1 MNLKNPLA
9 HDCPYIIHVVRQY
22 APAVGGLENFV
33 QSLAQ
38 QQALRG
44 LQVSVI
50 TLNRNFATGGTLPQ
64 FESVNG
70 IPVTRLSFKGSK
82 RYPFAL
88 GVLKHIPKGSVV
100 HVHCTDFFSDFL
112 ALTRPIHGC
121 TLFLS
126 THGGFFHTPYA
137 GRFKLAFFHTV
148 TRLSL
153 LFYRQVFACSIG
165 DFDRFR
171 KISSKV
177 TLVENGIDTAKFLLT
192 DLTESKFP
200 QDSTKPSVHDPK
212 FVFIGRF
219 STNKRISAL
228 IESLSGY
235 LTKHSG
241 SRLYI
246 VGIDYDNLAASLGEQ
261 IQRLQLESQVQLVQA
276 ASDEAI
282 AQIVSASDFIVSASN
297 YEGFGMTIL
306 EGMAAGLLPI
316 VSPIPSFTQI
326 VDHAGLGLV
335 HDFEQPVDLHFE
347 QFVQQALEQREQLG
361 AQARAYAQNYSWE
374 SVEQTFFTQ
383 YQRLLGLGVRHIQ
396 GLAVHSLELPAAIGL
411 VQARIE
417 AREPMKV
424 AFINA
429 HTANL
434 ARDDQDYRNLLQG
447 FTLLND
453 GIGMQIASKLKYGRG
468 FAANLNGTDFIP
480 ELLKSLKPSRIYL
493 LGSAP
498 GVAQKAS
505 AIWQSSYPQHQWM
518 GAEHGFVDTQ
528 QSVEICKQL
537 RDERID
543 VLLVGMGNPLQE
555 RWIDEHFEA
564 SGVALAV
571 GVGALFDFTAQ
582 VVPRAPNWVR
592 SVHMEWA
599 YRLVQEPGRLWRRY
613 LIGNLSFLVAAL
625 KEAYCFKRY
634 SKSKVPA
641 HLAPANPENCGQQN
655 LGHSEKGS

>member
-1 MNLKNPLA
+1 MNLKTPLSL
-9 HDCPYIIHVVRQY
+9 DCPPVIHVVRQY

-33 QSLAQ
+33 QSLAKQ
-38 QQALRG
+38 QVRRG

-50 TLNRNFATGGTLPQ
+50 TLNRNFATGETLPQ
-64 FESVNG
+64 HENVNG
-70 IPVTRLSFKGSK
+70 IPVIRLAFKGSK
-82 RYPFAL
+82 RYPFAP
-88 GVLKHIPKGSVV
+88 GVLKHIPKGSIV
-100 HVHCTDFFSDFL
+100 HVHCTDFFSDYL

-121 TLFLS
+121 QLFLS

-137 GRFKLAFFHTV
+137 GRLKLAFFHTV

-153 LFYRQVFACSIG
+153 LFYRHVFACSIG
-165 DFDRFR
+165 DFGRFR

-177 TLVENGIDTAKFLLT
+177 TLVENGIDTAKFLLS

-200 QDSTKPSVHDPK
+200 QGSTKSSAHDPR

-235 LTKHSG
+235 LTRHSG
-241 SRLYI
+241 SSLYI
-246 VGIDYDNLAASLGEQ
+246 VGIDYDNLAGSLGEQ

-276 ASDEAI
+276 ASDEMI
-282 AQIVSASDFIVSASN
+282 AKIVSTSDFIVSASN

-347 QFVQQALEQREQLG
+347 QFVHLALEQRDQLG
-361 AQARAYAQNYSWE
+361 TQARAYAQNYSWE
-374 SVEQTFFTQ
+374 SVERTFYTH
-383 YQRLLGLGVRHIQ
+383 YQRLLGFGVRDIQ
-396 GLAVHSLELPAAIGL
+396 GLAVRSLKTSAAISL
-411 VQARIE
+411 LQANLD
-417 AREPMKV
+417 AREPTKL

-434 ARDDQDYRNLLQG
+434 ARDDQAYQNLLQG

-498 GVAQKAS
+498 GVAKKAS
-505 AIWQSSYPQHQWM
+505 AIWQSNFPQHQWL
-518 GAEHGFVDTQ
+518 GAEHGFVNTQ
-528 QSVEICKQL
+528 QSVELCKKLSDQ
-537 RDERID
+537 RID
-543 VLLVGMGNPLQE
+543 MLLVGMGNPLQE
-555 RWIDEHFEA
+555 RWIEEHFEA
-564 SGVALAV
+564 SGVAIAV

-592 SVHMEWA
+592 SAHLEWA
-599 YRLVQEPGRLWRRY
+599 YRLIKEPGRLWRRY
-613 LIGNLSFLVAAL
+613 LIGNLSFLMAAL
-625 KEAYCFKRY
+625 KEAYFFKRY
-634 SKSKVPA
+634 SKSKALTLVSTSQ
-641 HLAPANPENCGQQN
+641 ENFSQHN
-655 LGHSEKGS
+655 SGHSETGS

>member
-1 MNLKNPLA
+1 M
-9 HDCPYIIHVVRQY
+9 VRQY

-33 QSLAQ
+33 QALAQ
-38 QQALRG
+38 QQVRRG

-50 TLNRNFATGGTLPQ
+50 TLNRNFATGETLPQ
-64 FESVNG
+64 HENVNG
-70 IPVTRLSFKGSK
+70 IPVIRLAFKGSK
-82 RYPFAL
+82 RYPFAP
-88 GVLKHIPKGSVV
+88 GVLKHIPKGSIV
-100 HVHCTDFFSDFL
+100 HVHCTDFFSDYL

-121 TLFLS
+121 QLFLS

-137 GRFKLAFFHTV
+137 GRLKLAFFHTV

-165 DFDRFR
+165 DFGRFR

-177 TLVENGIDTAKFLLT
+177 TLVENGIDTAKFLLS

-200 QDSTKPSVHDPK
+200 QGSTKSSAHDPR

-235 LTKHSG
+235 LTRHSG
-241 SRLYI
+241 SSLYI
-246 VGIDYDNLAASLGEQ
+246 VGIDYDNLAGSLGEQ

-276 ASDEAI
+276 ASDEMI
-282 AQIVSASDFIVSASN
+282 AKIVSTSDFIVSASN

-326 VDHAGLGLV
+326 INQAGLGLV
-335 HDFEQPVDLHFE
+335 HDFERPVDLHFE

-361 AQARAYAQNYSWE
+361 AQARAYAQSYSWE

-383 YQRLLGLGVRHIQ
+383 YQWFLGLGVRQIQ
-396 GLAVHSLELPAAIGL
+396 GLAVHSLELPAAIDL

-417 AREPMKV
+417 AREPMKI

-434 ARDDQDYRNLLQG
+434 ARVDRAFRNLLRG

-453 GIGMQIASKLKYGRG
+453 GIGMQIASKLKYGQG

-480 ELLKSLKPSRIYL
+480 ELLSSLNPSRIYL

-498 GVAQKAS
+498 GTAQKAS
-505 AIWQSSYPQHQWM
+505 AIWQSSYPQHQWL
-518 GAEHGFVDTQ
+518 GAEHGFIDTQ
-528 QSVEICKQL
+528 RSLELRDQL
-537 RDERID
+537 RDEHID

-582 VVPRAPNWVR
+582 VIPRAPNWVR

-613 LIGNLSFLVAAL
+613 LMGNLSFLLAAL

-634 SKSKVPA
+634 PKSKVPA
-641 HLAPANPENCGQQN
+641 HLAPANSESCGQQN
-655 LGHSEKGS
+655 QGHSETGL

>member
-1 MNLKNPLA
+1 MNLKTPLSL
-9 HDCPYIIHVVRQY
+9 DCPPVIHVVRQY

-33 QSLAQ
+33 QALAQ
-38 QQALRG
+38 QQVRRG

-50 TLNRNFATGGTLPQ
+50 TLNRNFATGETLPQ
-64 FESVNG
+64 HENVNG
-70 IPVTRLSFKGSK
+70 IPVIRLAFKGSK
-82 RYPFAL
+82 RYPFAP
-88 GVLKHIPKGSVV
+88 GVLKHIPKGSIV
-100 HVHCTDFFSDFL
+100 HVHCTDFFSDYL

-121 TLFLS
+121 QLFLS

-137 GRFKLAFFHTV
+137 GRLKLAFFHTV

-165 DFDRFR
+165 DFGRFR

-177 TLVENGIDTAKFLLT
+177 TLVENGIDTAKFLLS

-200 QDSTKPSVHDPK
+200 QGSTKSSAHDPR

-228 IESLSGY
+228 IQSLSAY
-235 LTKHSG
+235 LAKHSG

-246 VGIDYDNLAASLGEQ
+246 VGIDYDNLAGLLVEQ
-261 IQRLQLESQVQLVQA
+261 IKRLQLENQVQLVQA

-335 HDFEQPVDLHFE
+335 HDFEQPVDASFE
-347 QFVQQALEQREQLG
+347 QFVHLALEQRDQLG
-361 AQARAYAQNYSWE
+361 TRARAYAQNYSWE
-374 SVEQTFFTQ
+374 SVERTFYTH
-383 YQRLLGLGVRHIQ
+383 YQRLLGFGVRDIQ
-396 GLAVHSLELPAAIGL
+396 GLAVHSLQPSAAISL
-411 VQARIE
+411 LQANLD
-417 AREPMKV
+417 AREPTKL

-434 ARDDQDYRNLLQG
+434 ARDEQAYQNLLQG

-453 GIGMQIASKLKYGRG
+453 GIGMQIASKLKYGNG

-528 QSVEICKQL
+528 QSVELCKQL

-543 VLLVGMGNPLQE
+543 VLLVGMGNPQQE
-555 RWIDEHFEA
+555 RWINNYFEA

-613 LIGNLSFLVAAL
+613 LMGNLSFLRAAL
-625 KEAYCFKRY
+625 KEAFCFKRY
-634 SKSKVPA
+634 SKAAIPPTLA
-641 HLAPANPENCGQQN
+641 HANPATRSRLNPGN
-655 LGHSEKGS
+655 SETGS